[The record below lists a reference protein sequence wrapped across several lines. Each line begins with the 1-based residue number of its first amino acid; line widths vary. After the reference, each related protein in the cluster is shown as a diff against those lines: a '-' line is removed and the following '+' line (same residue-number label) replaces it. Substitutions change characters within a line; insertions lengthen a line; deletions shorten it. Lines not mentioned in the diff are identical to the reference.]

1 MLKLSKISKV
11 ILLSGMILA
20 MGYMFSPVSA
30 FAAET
35 QDNKNTNTV
44 IGGSVTTY
52 TTNGRTTGVKTSGGY
67 GDVDDK
73 GKVTTANNTSA
84 WENAV
89 VAKNSAQDSYTK
101 ATTAYNKCL
110 ASGGDCSKLKE
121 EMDTAKAGLQ
131 KAQDDYNKAQKET
144 SEQYW
149 ENKKNSEKAQNAL
162 NKAKKKQEKAQKEY
176 NECVAKNGADSE
188 KCKKKQDKLTDAN
201 TALTTA
207 EDNAKQY
214 APATNSTESNE
225 ANKTLSEKA
234 GNLQKKIEDAENS
247 YNEKCGEGAEGKNAE
262 ECAQAK
268 RELDKLK
275 RDNNAKLSD
284 MANQAEIDYKNKE
297 QAAKEAEKECER
309 YSAMTSKDAQVKAQQ
324 ACAQAV
330 SLRKEADAAQAE
342 YDKLKGN
349 IVSSGAGA
357 AERRLKKAS
366 NAGDAGVLDI
376 SQSRQITVGGSG
388 HNSLGGYRSEF
399 FNYGSSSD
407 VLETVTRR
415 AALAVVS
422 LKPIAYIFAGFGL
435 IAFAWM
441 AIFNKLSWK
450 WFANIAMGLFLVAN
464 MGRLIEYLVTDDGT
478 GGYYIGVWSDGAKG
492 GADTRLANSFKDTY
506 YVYGDTAYN
515 AKGIRDFQEG
525 ALAVGGKTTETFTAS
540 AAGFC
545 KGTSG
550 SGWANFTSC
559 LKDIVSTAK
568 KAANTVKTVKAAA
581 EDVVDRVEAVKDT
594 VDNIAQAAK
603 AMKGASLSEI
613 VANAGTIL
621 NNVNAAVSTTT
632 GAVGSLTNAASA
644 VSNNIQDMGKSVA
657 QQQELADRRA
667 RGEATNAFDAKL
679 KGQEWDAVNK
689 GVENVDGQWA
699 GKETFISKTAEK
711 AADINSKTSEVNNKV
726 QEGLAQVGAVTNVIE
741 NTALTDIVPGLSLSK
756 NADKYSETLNQKR
769 QEKKEKAH
777 ASATAKAQQEA
788 EETYKRSNAGIN
800 ANYKQQA
807 SQVSQVYSDIQ
818 QQKQE
823 LQTLENEK
831 MRIQKDVDNYCA
843 KDKNSAM
850 CKAAKGQM
858 NAIESSLDAKNQQ
871 LKASEEAYEKAK
883 KSADDAYVAALNS
896 NISKAEEEL
905 NIAQK
910 DAEEVCKNGSA
921 SDCAKARQRVVNA
934 SNTYASYVNEKENKT
949 GASREQTKEDIDNSI
964 VSDKERQEMKRLQEQ
979 LEAEKRKQEDLA
991 KNENYYTNQAYGK
1004 AVDEANDLYD
1014 KMNAQKEEVERL
1026 EKEAKEKAKKA
1037 AEACSK
1043 SSNSSVCTTA
1053 QLAADA
1059 AKDAAANKKQQAANT
1074 QKQYNEAKQKA
1085 ESSYGTALDSNKNK
1099 AQQDYDKAKSQA
1111 TTAKQQMEETS
1122 TKVNDTKQALSSAQ
1136 DAYNTAVSEADA
1148 AKQAYE
1154 KAGSEGKTDAE
1165 IAKLKAEYEAKLRA
1179 MNEANKAKN
1188 KKQSEYDKARQ
1199 QYNDA
1204 EKAYNKAYG
1213 DANNASQRLAS
1224 YTNED
1229 VNKTGESRKNTNED
1243 LDNQALINQYK
1254 TETNPTA
1261 VAQASKNNYIQSK
1274 NSTDVAKYN
1283 MDEKQAIVNQ
1293 AKKDYEAAA
1302 KKAKE
1307 TGSEADQKIADRLK
1321 KNYNLAQSE
1330 LERAQK
1336 EYKNMSKEL
1345 SAYEADYARK
1355 AIASEEYKQGIY
1367 NSQMKQASSDIN
1379 TYEAAL
1385 AKQLKIVDNAAT
1397 AYMQAKNNASDS
1409 NKEALQKAA
1418 KLYDEYKKAK
1428 SIYDEYQ
1435 TNLSVARNNYTTAK
1449 NSYDASVIEVA
1460 RLKKLL
1466 ETK

>member
-20 MGYMFSPVSA
+20 MGYMFSPVNA
-30 FAAET
+30 FATGSNEYSLRPDLRGGDDSESSSDTSDDSNNSKNKT

-67 GDVDDK
+67 GKADTKEYETDK
-73 GKVTTANNTSA
+73 DGKIKLDKDGRPIETTAVVTAEAADGSTK
-84 WENAV
+84 WEKSV
-89 VAKNSAQDSYTK
+89 VARNTAQSNYSSASV
-101 ATTAYNKCL
+101 AYNKCL

-149 ENKKNSEKAQNAL
+149 ENKKNS
-162 NKAKKKQEKAQKEY
+162 EKAQKEY

-225 ANKTLSEKA
+225 ANKTLSEKDKK
-234 GNLQKKIEDAENS
+234 LLKKIEDAEKS

-268 RELDKLK
+268 KELDKLK
-275 RDNNAKLSD
+275 KDNKAKLSD
-284 MANQAEIDYKNKE
+284 IANQAEVDYKNKE

-309 YSAMTSKDAQVKAQQ
+309 YSAMTSKDAQAKAQQ

-349 IVSSGAGA
+349 IVPSGAGA

-422 LKPIAYIFAGFGL
+422 LKPIVYIFAGFGL

-506 YVYGDTAYN
+506 YVYGDTVYN

-525 ALAVGGKTTETFTAS
+525 ALAVGGKTTEIFTAS

-559 LKDIVSTAK
+559 LKDVVSTAK

-581 EDVVDRVEAVKDT
+581 EDVVERVEAVKDT
-594 VDNIAQAAK
+594 VKNISQAAK

-613 VANAGTIL
+613 IANAGTIL

-689 GVENVDGQWA
+689 GVENVDGKWA
-699 GKETFISKTAEK
+699 GQETFISKTTEK

-726 QEGLAQVGAVTNVIE
+726 QEGLAQVGAVTNVVE
-741 NTALTDIVPGLSLSK
+741 NTALKDVVGFGS
-756 NADKYSETLNQKR
+756 DKSWNDKR
-769 QEKKEKAH
+769 REKKEKSH
-777 ASATAKAQQEA
+777 QNQVNDNFIGSQEA
-788 EETYKRSNAGIN
+788 N
-800 ANYKQQA
+800 
-807 SQVSQVYSDIQ
+807 
-818 QQKQE
+818 
-823 LQTLENEK
+823 
-831 MRIQKDVDNYCA
+831 
-843 KDKNSAM
+843 
-850 CKAAKGQM
+850 
-858 NAIESSLDAKNQQ
+858 
-871 LKASEEAYEKAK
+871 EAYRQQVKEENDLKQAEKQ
-883 KSADDAYVAALNS
+883 L
-896 NISKAEEEL
+896 
-905 NIAQK
+905 
-910 DAEEVCKNGSA
+910 
-921 SDCAKARQRVVNA
+921 
-934 SNTYASYVNEKENKT
+934 
-949 GASREQTKEDIDNSI
+949 DN
-964 VSDKERQEMKRLQEQ
+964 
-979 LEAEKRKQEDLA
+979 EKRKQEDLA

-1014 KMNAQKEEVERL
+1014 KMNAQKEEAERL

-1059 AKDAAANKKQQAANT
+1059 AKDAATNKKQQAANT

-1111 TTAKQQMEETS
+1111 ATAKQQMEETS

-1188 KKQSEYDKARQ
+1188 QKQSEYDKARQ

-1213 DANNASQRLAS
+1213 DANNAGQRLAS

-1379 TYEAAL
+1379 TYEAAS

-1418 KLYDEYKKAK
+1418 KLYDEYKRAK

-1435 TNLSVARNNYTTAK
+1435 TNLSVVRNNYTTAK

>member
-1 MLKLSKISKV
+1 M
-11 ILLSGMILA
+11 
-20 MGYMFSPVSA
+20 
-30 FAAET
+30 
-35 QDNKNTNTV
+35 
-44 IGGSVTTY
+44 
-52 TTNGRTTGVKTSGGY
+52 
-67 GDVDDK
+67 
-73 GKVTTANNTSA
+73 
-84 WENAV
+84 
-89 VAKNSAQDSYTK
+89 
-101 ATTAYNKCL
+101 
-110 ASGGDCSKLKE
+110 
-121 EMDTAKAGLQ
+121 
-131 KAQDDYNKAQKET
+131 
-144 SEQYW
+144 
-149 ENKKNSEKAQNAL
+149 
-162 NKAKKKQEKAQKEY
+162 
-176 NECVAKNGADSE
+176 
-188 KCKKKQDKLTDAN
+188 
-201 TALTTA
+201 
-207 EDNAKQY
+207 
-214 APATNSTESNE
+214 
-225 ANKTLSEKA
+225 
-234 GNLQKKIEDAENS
+234 
-247 YNEKCGEGAEGKNAE
+247 
-262 ECAQAK
+262 
-268 RELDKLK
+268 
-275 RDNNAKLSD
+275 
-284 MANQAEIDYKNKE
+284 
-297 QAAKEAEKECER
+297 
-309 YSAMTSKDAQVKAQQ
+309 
-324 ACAQAV
+324 
-330 SLRKEADAAQAE
+330 
-342 YDKLKGN
+342 
-349 IVSSGAGA
+349 
-357 AERRLKKAS
+357 
-366 NAGDAGVLDI
+366 DI

-422 LKPIAYIFAGFGL
+422 LKPIVYIFAGFGL

-506 YVYGDTAYN
+506 YVYGDTVYN

-525 ALAVGGKTTETFTAS
+525 ALAVGGKTTEIFTAS

-559 LKDIVSTAK
+559 LKDVVSTAK

-581 EDVVDRVEAVKDT
+581 EDIVDRVETVKDT
-594 VDNIAQAAK
+594 IKNISQAAK

-613 VANAGTIL
+613 IANAGTIL

-657 QQQELADRRA
+657 HQQELADRRA

-679 KGQEWDAVNK
+679 KGQEWDSVNK

-699 GKETFISKTAEK
+699 GKETFVSKATEK

-726 QEGLAQVGAVTNVIE
+726 QEGLAQVGAVTNVVE
-741 NTALTDIVPGLSLSK
+741 NTALKDVVGFGS
-756 NADKYSETLNQKR
+756 DKSWNDKR
-769 QEKKEKAH
+769 REKKEKSH
-777 ASATAKAQQEA
+777 QNQVNDNFIGSQEA
-788 EETYKRSNAGIN
+788 N
-800 ANYKQQA
+800 
-807 SQVSQVYSDIQ
+807 
-818 QQKQE
+818 
-823 LQTLENEK
+823 
-831 MRIQKDVDNYCA
+831 
-843 KDKNSAM
+843 
-850 CKAAKGQM
+850 
-858 NAIESSLDAKNQQ
+858 
-871 LKASEEAYEKAK
+871 EAYRQQVKEENDLKQAEKQ
-883 KSADDAYVAALNS
+883 L
-896 NISKAEEEL
+896 
-905 NIAQK
+905 
-910 DAEEVCKNGSA
+910 
-921 SDCAKARQRVVNA
+921 
-934 SNTYASYVNEKENKT
+934 
-949 GASREQTKEDIDNSI
+949 DN
-964 VSDKERQEMKRLQEQ
+964 
-979 LEAEKRKQEDLA
+979 EKRKQEDLA

-1014 KMNAQKEEVERL
+1014 KMNAQKEEAERL
-1026 EKEAKEKAKKA
+1026 EKEAKEKSKKA

-1111 TTAKQQMEETS
+1111 ATAKQQMEETS

-1188 KKQSEYDKARQ
+1188 QKQSEYDKARQ

-1213 DANNASQRLAS
+1213 DANNAGQRLAS
-1224 YTNED
+1224 YTTED

-1330 LERAQK
+1330 LESAQK

-1379 TYEAAL
+1379 TYEAAS

-1418 KLYDEYKKAK
+1418 KLYDEYKRAK